1 MIYVGDL
8 VQYIHPLTAS
18 NVIGIVTDMME
29 LEDGWPMYE
38 VICTDPPDR
47 GWYSD
52 LSVNKMIQTCQTK

>member
-38 VICTDPPDR
+38 VICT
-47 GWYSD
+47 
-52 LSVNKMIQTCQTK
+52 ICI